1 MIMVYKRYVALSPFA
16 TSVLSHKKM
25 SLKPLHVKKIDK
37 DVVLG
42 VYVQAPK
49 KKIGNPV
56 PVIKEITEFGE
67 PVYASTASVHGTR
80 DDRMADNF
88 RRLKYVGLKAGMRE
102 APELG
107 TEIPVVRAN
116 EGDPGFKDAL
126 REQLARAA
134 ELRVIAPPPVEVAVL
149 PDAAPLLVQVAVLP
163 DAAPLLVQVA
173 ILPDAAPPPVEVAVL
188 PDAEL
193 HLVDVAV
200 VPEVAPPPIDV
211 DAQLNGTSRYPKR
224 IRTQK
229 CLDETSD
236 ARDTKPLHISKEAR
250 HAFKATIKKFGK

>member
-1 MIMVYKRYVALSPFA
+1 MIMVYKRYVTLSPFA

-49 KKIGNPV
+49 KKTGNPV

-149 PDAAPLLVQVAVLP
+149 PDAAPLLVQVA
-163 DAAPLLVQVA
+163 

>member
-1 MIMVYKRYVALSPFA
+1 MLCLIFSIEIMIMVYKRYVTLSPFA

-49 KKIGNPV
+49 KKTGNPV

-163 DAAPLLVQVA
+163 DAAP
-173 ILPDAAPPPVEVAVL
+173 PPVE
-188 PDAEL
+188 
-193 HLVDVAV
+193 VAV

>member
-1 MIMVYKRYVALSPFA
+1 MVYKRYVTLSPFA

-49 KKIGNPV
+49 KKTGNPV

-163 DAAPLLVQVA
+163 DAAP
-173 ILPDAAPPPVEVAVL
+173 PPVEVAVL

>member
-1 MIMVYKRYVALSPFA
+1 MIMVYKRYVTLSPFA

-49 KKIGNPV
+49 KKTGNPV

-173 ILPDAAPPPVEVAVL
+173 VLPDAAPPPVE
-188 PDAEL
+188 
-193 HLVDVAV
+193 VAV

>member
-1 MIMVYKRYVALSPFA
+1 MVYKRYVTLSPFA

-49 KKIGNPV
+49 KKTGNPV

-149 PDAAPLLVQVAVLP
+149 PDAAPLLVQVA
-163 DAAPLLVQVA
+163 

>member
-1 MIMVYKRYVALSPFA
+1 MPF
-16 TSVLSHKKM
+16 
-25 SLKPLHVKKIDK
+25 KPLYVKKTDK

-42 VYVQAPK
+42 VYMQAPK
-49 KKIGNPV
+49 KKTGNPV

-107 TEIPVVRAN
+107 TEIPVVRAK
-116 EGDPGFKDAL
+116 EGDLGFKDAL

-149 PDAAPLLVQVAVLP
+149 PDAAPLLVQVAV
-163 DAAPLLVQVA
+163 
-173 ILPDAAPPPVEVAVL
+173 LPDAAPPPVEVAVL

>member
-1 MIMVYKRYVALSPFA
+1 MLCLIFSIEIMIMVYKRYVTLSPFA

-49 KKIGNPV
+49 KKTGNPV
-56 PVIKEITEFGE
+56 QVIKEITEFGE

-149 PDAAPLLVQVAVLP
+149 PDAAPLLVQVAVLH
-163 DAAPLLVQVA
+163 
-173 ILPDAAPPPVEVAVL
+173 DAAPPPVEVAVL
-188 PDAEL
+188 SDAEL

>member
-1 MIMVYKRYVALSPFA
+1 MIVVYKRYVTLSPFA

-49 KKIGNPV
+49 KKTGNPV

-173 ILPDAAPPPVEVAVL
+173 VLPDAAPPPVE
-188 PDAEL
+188 
-193 HLVDVAV
+193 VAV

-236 ARDTKPLHISKEAR
+236 ARDTKPLNISKEAR